1 MTDSVMRRARFLVI
15 EALYE
20 SETSDHP
27 APAAYERRLR
37 EVGAEDE
44 QLAKSNAGRKGLRAL
59 DGVLALQPAIDT
71 FISEAAIQF
80 PLDSMAVV
88 DRNILRLAI
97 WELLS
102 DPSAPVAAVVN
113 EAVEL
118 AHRYGGGSSPG
129 FVNGVLRTVSQRIR
143 DQRDNPPPVEAETP
157 AKQPGVTQNVAT
169 VFERVRA
176 IVVEQLGVEE
186 DEVLLN
192 ASFVEDL
199 NADSLDLVE
208 LIMSLEEEFSGDSGE
223 LEISDEDA
231 EKIQTVQ
238 DAVDYLKDHGIEDK

>member
-20 SETSDHP
+20 SENSDHL
-27 APAAYERRLR
+27 ATVAYERRLR
-37 EVGAEDE
+37 EVSAEDE
-44 QLAKSNAGRKGLRAL
+44 QLARGRSGRQGLKAL
-59 DGVLALQPAIDT
+59 EGILALQPQIDGY
-71 FISEAAIQF
+71 ISDAAIEF
-80 PLDSMAVV
+80 PLESMAVV

-143 DQRDNPPPVEAETP
+143 EQRDNPPPVEAETP
-157 AKQPGVTQNVAT
+157 ATNQ
-169 VFERVRA
+169 E
-176 IVVEQLGVEE
+176 
-186 DEVLLN
+186 
-192 ASFVEDL
+192 
-199 NADSLDLVE
+199 
-208 LIMSLEEEFSGDSGE
+208 
-223 LEISDEDA
+223 
-231 EKIQTVQ
+231 
-238 DAVDYLKDHGIEDK
+238 